1 MKTDLTENDCA
12 VPGTPYGEQALP
24 EQNEPIVDDTA
35 YMKKCPFCAEQIQAE
50 AIKCRY
56 CGEFLDGTVRQ
67 ISKPRPPAVAGASLS
82 PRKRGWYFATG
93 TVVLALLCLGPMAL
107 PLVWL
112 NPRYK
117 ISTRAIVTV
126 IVLAVT
132 ILFMYLMVYAYQHLI
147 DQLTELGM

>member
-1 MKTDLTENDCA
+1 MKADFATYDCE
-12 VPGTPYGEQALP
+12 EQTAQ
-24 EQNEPIVDDTA
+24 EQNKPIVDDTA

-67 ISKPRPPAVAGASLS
+67 VLKPRPPAVAGASLS

-126 IVLAVT
+126 IVMAVT
-132 ILFMYLMVYAYQHLI
+132 ILFIYLMAYAYQHLI
-147 DQLTELGM
+147 DQLMELGI